1 MFKKAAA
8 IALILSLLLFPAACG
23 NEAAQEE
30 TTGSQSS
37 SEASAAAPAGEAE
50 SGEPAEPEE
59 SAPQLSAEEKRLPE
73 LAAETNPANK
83 YEELIAA
90 RDICMERFNAAVA
103 SAERAG
109 LSEDETIS
117 ELTAQWLER
126 FGNLRDYLAEFE
138 EMSGEERSALDEDE
152 DFVSHAD
159 YYMSALSK
167 IFNMTRA
174 LEKDPALWL
183 SRYTTVPQSE
193 TELLETD
200 GSWPE
205 GIFFSERVP
214 ALEHI
219 DALMMSE
226 TGGEYGFEGGLEYA
240 LIVFE
245 AGEDEALAYV
255 DQLAGAGFREEIRQE
270 GQGLMMWFGRKND
283 SEGHISAALVYMEDA
298 GGTAESPALMV
309 QFYSYDAVGL
319 LIDIG
324 SIY

>member
-1 MFKKAAA
+1 
-8 IALILSLLLFPAACG
+8 
-23 NEAAQEE
+23 
-30 TTGSQSS
+30 
-37 SEASAAAPAGEAE
+37 
-50 SGEPAEPEE
+50 
-59 SAPQLSAEEKRLPE
+59 
-73 LAAETNPANK
+73 
-83 YEELIAA
+83 
-90 RDICMERFNAAVA
+90 
-103 SAERAG
+103 
-109 LSEDETIS
+109 
-117 ELTAQWLER
+117 
-126 FGNLRDYLAEFE
+126 
-138 EMSGEERSALDEDE
+138 
-152 DFVSHAD
+152 
-159 YYMSALSK
+159 MSALSK

-283 SEGHISAALVYMEDA
+283 SEGHISAALVYMGDA